1 MPKFEIASEDTFE
14 NMKNSWALTHSPNVV
29 ATAMFLAVV
38 WVLLVGVT
46 TCQAQEV
53 LVQGGKYF
61 DTGTATFVDNPGIVI
76 RQGKF
81 ASLTG
86 PGQDTAGMQI
96 IELADGQYILPGIV
110 DCHAHYNVKLIKK
123 RREEYHV
130 IPIQYL
136 ANGVTVSF
144 SCGEYDP
151 EQMLQLRKDI
161 ESGKKIG
168 PRLLNS
174 GPYFGIARRPWHA
187 DPQQVRD
194 EVDFWAEQGVGGLKA
209 KLIDPACLKA
219 LVEQAHKHDLTVT
232 GHLDSGF
239 RNSVNPSTAI
249 DIGIDRIEHFLGGD
263 AMTADKSAYST
274 LGRITADMP
283 EFKAIVKKFIDTETV
298 FDATISAYGYFGTRE
313 KFYDYWF
320 DERSIFTPHVQK
332 LVNER
337 EKSYQPMMRFH
348 KIFETKQTTID
359 DFFRAGGTIT
369 LGTDHFSNGTYL
381 AGFGVHREMEIMNSA
396 GIPNADVLKIATIN
410 GAKALNVDDQHGSIA
425 IGKSGDLFVVDGNPL
440 DDIKNTRNVKQ
451 VIRAGVVYDSQQLLE
466 SVRGKLGPASADEEK
481 DW

>member
-1 MPKFEIASEDTFE
+1 MQTPMQTQKRISSKFIVLLLATLFSTANLYFVEIA
-14 NMKNSWALTHSPNVV
+14 WGQNVNV
-29 ATAMFLAVV
+29 S
-38 WVLLVGVT
+38 
-46 TCQAQEV
+46 
-53 LVQGGKYF
+53 GGHYF
-61 DTGTATFVDNPGIVI
+61 DTETGAFVANPGIEI
-76 RQGKF
+76 ADGKF
-81 ASLTG
+81 LRIG
-86 PGQDTAGMQI
+86 GDDDTATDSEK
-96 IELADGQYILPGIV
+96 IELTDDQYILPGII
-110 DCHAHYNVKLIKK
+110 DCHAHYNVKLYRK
-123 RREEYHV
+123 RREEYFV

-136 ANGVTVSF
+136 ANGATVTF

-161 ESGKKIG
+161 ESGKKVG

-209 KLIDPACLKA
+209 KLIDPKCLEA
-219 LVEQAHKHDLTVT
+219 LVDQAHKHGLTVT

-263 AMTADKSAYST
+263 AMPDTQQAYAT
-274 LGRITADMP
+274 LARITADMP
-283 EFKAIVKKFIDTETV
+283 EFKAIVKKYVDTGTV

-320 DERSIFTPHVQK
+320 DERSIFTPHVQAM
-332 LVNER
+332 VTER
-337 EKSYQPMMRFH
+337 EKSYKPMMRFH

-359 DFFRAGGTIT
+359 DYFQAGGKIS

-381 AGFGVHREMEIMNSA
+381 AGFGVHREMELLNSA
-396 GIPNADVLKIATIN
+396 GIPAADVIRIATIN
-410 GAKALNVDDQHGSIA
+410 GAEALNIEADHGSIA
-425 IGKSGDLFVVDGNPL
+425 VGKSGDLFVVTGNPL
-440 DDIKNTRNVKQ
+440 EDIKHTRNIQQVVK
-451 VIRAGVVYDSQQLLE
+451 AGVVYDSQELLK
-466 SVRGKLGPASADEEK
+466 SVAGKLGPASAVEEK